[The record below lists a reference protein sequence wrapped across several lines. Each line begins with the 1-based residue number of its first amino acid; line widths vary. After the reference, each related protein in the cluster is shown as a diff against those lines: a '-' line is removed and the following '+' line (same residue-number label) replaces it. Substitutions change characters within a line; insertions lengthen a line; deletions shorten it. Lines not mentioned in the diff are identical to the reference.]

1 MEDNSWKIIFK
12 KEINLRE
19 KRCRMKE
26 ILRILAKNAK
36 ESPEKIAV
44 MTGKSKEEVERLI
57 KEMEEKK
64 IIIKYKALV
73 DWEKIGEDIVYAFID
88 VKVTPERDVGF
99 DAVAKRIY
107 KYPEVHSM
115 YLMSGN
121 YDFSVVVSGKSMK
134 EVAYFVAERLATIDQ
149 VQSTA
154 THFVLKKYKVDD
166 EIVVPF
172 EEEDKRM
179 KMSY

>member
-1 MEDNSWKIIFK
+1 MKDILKILSK
-12 KEINLRE
+12 NGKER
-19 KRCRMKE
+19 
-26 ILRILAKNAK
+26 
-36 ESPEKIAV
+36 PEKIATMV
-44 MTGKSKEEVERLI
+44 GKTKEEVEKLI

-64 IIIKYKALV
+64 IIVKYKALV

-115 YLMSGN
+115 YLMSGT
-121 YDFSVVVSGKSMK
+121 YDFSVVVSGKTMK

-166 EIVVPF
+166 EIIVPSD
-172 EEEDKRM
+172 EEDKRL
-179 KMSY
+179 KVSY

>member
-1 MEDNSWKIIFK
+1 MKDILKILSK
-12 KEINLRE
+12 NGKE
-19 KRCRMKE
+19 K
-26 ILRILAKNAK
+26 
-36 ESPEKIAV
+36 PEKIATMV
-44 MTGKSKEEVERLI
+44 GKTKEEVEKLI

-64 IIIKYKALV
+64 IIVKYKALV

-88 VKVTPERDVGF
+88 VKVIPERDVGF

-115 YLMSGN
+115 YLMSGT
-121 YDFSVVVSGKSMK
+121 YDFSVVVSGKTMK

-154 THFVLKKYKVDD
+154 THFVLKKYKIDD
-166 EIVVPF
+166 EIIVPSD
-172 EEEDKRM
+172 EEDKRL
-179 KMSY
+179 KVSY